1 MLSTELG
8 PGFDTCGL
16 KPLHREE
23 CQAGPAEVLTPLS
36 ARPNDLGSYFGC
48 ILGKHSALPS
58 VSHSSA
64 TVVRGRKVLDYEFL
78 KNH

>member
-1 MLSTELG
+1 MLSAEPG

-16 KPLHREE
+16 KPLHGEE
-23 CQAGPAEVLTPLS
+23 CQAGPAEVLTLLS
-36 ARPNDLGSYFGC
+36 ARPNDLGNFFGC
-48 ILGKHSALPS
+48 ILGKHSALPP

-64 TVVRGRKVLDYEFL
+64 TVVRGRKVLADEFL